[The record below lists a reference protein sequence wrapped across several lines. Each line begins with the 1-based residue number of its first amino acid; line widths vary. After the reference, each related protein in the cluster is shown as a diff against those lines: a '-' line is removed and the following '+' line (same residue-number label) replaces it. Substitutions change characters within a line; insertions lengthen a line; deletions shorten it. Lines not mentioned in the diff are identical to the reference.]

1 MGGECRAALV
11 TINLILRRIALD
23 LPNASLTIKM
33 NNSSIYPMLNKC
45 SERIKWIYK
54 DDKLGFDNI

>member
-23 LPNASLTIKM
+23 LPNASLTIKED
-33 NNSSIYPMLNKC
+33 SGQGITKVKI
-45 SERIKWIYK
+45 RIQK
-54 DDKLGFDNI
+54 D